1 MIVYTRYLRGCGLV
15 VWLSVF
21 LCLKW
26 WEVCFFEEKWSDDQA
41 LIKLFFPLWVTIQIV
56 ASLWKCWKIYEKC
69 RDDKNSCLCY
79 RSVTGYAPLA
89 GTVSFFLCKSL
100 HHFITISFIT
110 LKMIHFNHLSWY
122 WKCLKFFVQNR
133 SKLAINHL
141 REHSRCWLLTLNETW
156 ITSVLLTTTN
166 IKYSNLFFVMQ
177 FSVITRYQ
185 GNVLFFLLR

>member
-1 MIVYTRYLRGCGLV
+1 MIVYTRYLHGCGLE

-79 RSVTGYAPLA
+79 RSVTGYVPLA
-89 GTVSFFLCKSL
+89 GTVSFFLCKKIFNSDWQFHLLHWRWYILTIYLDIENVWNSL
-100 HHFITISFIT
+100 FKIEVNWLSTIWGNIQDADSW
-110 LKMIHFNHLSWY
+110 LSM
-122 WKCLKFFVQNR
+122 KHESPLC
-133 SKLAINHL
+133 
-141 REHSRCWLLTLNETW
+141 C
-156 ITSVLLTTTN
+156 
-166 IKYSNLFFVMQ
+166 
-177 FSVITRYQ
+177 
-185 GNVLFFLLR
+185 